1 MDWVV
6 IRDKA
11 GVLFRKYKYVL
22 LVLAL
27 GLVLMWLP
35 ESGSEPEEAVPEPTT
50 AEQTDMTAQLEQIL
64 SQIDGAGKVQVML
77 TESMGEEVYYQTDD
91 DQTVTADSDSYR
103 SDTVIVT
110 DGDRGQSG
118 LVRKVNPPTYR
129 GAIVVCQGADR
140 AAVRLAIVEAVSA
153 VTGLGSDRI
162 SVLKMK

>member
-1 MDWVV
+1 MDWVG
-6 IRDKA
+6 IREKA
-11 GVLFRKYKYVL
+11 RDLFRKYKYVL

-27 GLVLMWLP
+27 GLFLMWLP
-35 ESGSEPEEAVPEPTT
+35 DSGSEP
-50 AEQTDMTAQLEQIL
+50 AEQIQEQAAVERTDMTSQLEKIL

-77 TESMGEEVYYQTDD
+77 TESMGEEIHYQTDE
-91 DQTVTADSDSYR
+91 DQTVSEDSDSCR

-110 DGDRGQSG
+110 GEDRGQSG
-118 LVRKVNPPTYR
+118 LIRKVNPPTYR

-153 VTGLGSDRI
+153 VTGLGADRI

>member
-1 MDWVV
+1 MDWVG

-11 GVLFRKYKYVL
+11 GELLRKYKYVL
-22 LVLAL
+22 LVLVL

-35 ESGSEPEEAVPEPTT
+35 ESGSAPEEAVPEPAA

-64 SQIDGAGKVQVML
+64 SQIDGAGRVQVML
-77 TESMGEEVYYQTDD
+77 TESVGEEVYYQTDD
-91 DQTVTADSDSYR
+91 DRTTSDDSDSYR
-103 SDTVIVT
+103 SDTVIIT

-118 LVRKVNPPTYR
+118 LVRKVNPPAYR

-140 AAVRLAIVEAVSA
+140 AVVRLAIVEAVSA